1 MNLPSMSGFET
12 SRFRTLTSTCI
23 EYARLEKRR
32 QETIGDTSEFF
43 HRHIA
48 HGRGELG
55 YYGPTYN
62 AAKAATIA
70 PAYFTKTSDEIRD
83 HQTRSKINAAI
94 DLVHNHKNKDKI
106 NAVPIGSVAKFTIHC
121 DNRQAKPAVLYVR
134 ARTPPR
140 VV

>member
-12 SRFRTLTSTCI
+12 TRFRTLTSTCI
-23 EYARLEKRR
+23 EYARLEKRPK
-32 QETIGDTSEFF
+32 ETIGDTSEFF

-83 HQTRSKINAAI
+83 HQTPSNFNAAI
-94 DLVHNHKNKDKI
+94 DLVLVHVVRSTQYRSGRWPNSPYT
-106 NAVPIGSVAKFTIHC
+106 ATAGRR
-121 DNRQAKPAVLYVR
+121 NRQSSTYVHV
-134 ARTPPR
+134 PPSR